1 MNYAPQQKHFAENFS
16 GLGLVIALHL
26 EVIYFVATAL
36 VNEITAVRL
45 PQPIDIVNIDQLP
58 KPLAPIVDSVETPKP
73 TLFSEPVI
81 LDPQIVTMEPQV
93 GLVPDRVADV
103 GVRQYSQND
112 TDALQVNTVTVA
124 SGAVDVACPNAQRVR
139 ASILYP
145 ATARREGVQGD
156 VLVRFLVGVTGEIKN
171 ISIVS
176 SSNRALNH
184 AAVSAVELFSCAAQ
198 GQDIS
203 VEVPFSFRLQD

>member
-1 MNYAPQQKHFAENFS
+1 M
-16 GLGLVIALHL
+16 IALHL
-26 EVIYFVATAL
+26 VVIYFVATAL
-36 VNEITAVRL
+36 VNGISAVRL
-45 PQPIDIVNIDQLP
+45 PQPIDIVNVDQLP
-58 KPLAPIVDSVETPKP
+58 KPLAPIVDRVDPPKP

-81 LDPQIVTMEPQV
+81 LDPQIVTIEPPF
-93 GLVPDRVADV
+93 GAVPDLIADV

-198 GQDIS
+198 GEDIS
-203 VEVPFSFRLQD
+203 VEVPFSFWLKD

>member
-1 MNYAPQQKHFAENFS
+1 M
-16 GLGLVIALHL
+16 IALHL
-26 EVIYFVATAL
+26 VVINFVATAL
-36 VNEITAVRL
+36 VNGISAVRL
-45 PQPIDIVNIDQLP
+45 PQPIDIVNVDQLP
-58 KPLAPIVDSVETPKP
+58 KPLAPIVDRVDPPKP

-81 LDPQIVTMEPQV
+81 LDPQIVTIEPPF
-93 GLVPDRVADV
+93 GAVPDLIADV

-112 TDALQVNTVTVA
+112 TDALQVNTITVA

>member
-1 MNYAPQQKHFAENFS
+1 M
-16 GLGLVIALHL
+16 IALHL
-26 EVIYFVATAL
+26 VVIYFVATAL

-45 PQPIDIVNIDQLP
+45 PQPIDIVNVARLP
-58 KPLAPIVDSVETPKP
+58 KPLAPIVDRVDRVDTPKP

-124 SGAVDVACPNAQRVR
+124 SGAVGVACPNAQRVR
-139 ASILYP
+139 ESILYP
-145 ATARREGVQGD
+145 ATARREGIQGD